1 MSVIAKGI
9 SKLFKPKR
17 RRGPKSKA
25 KSEEQIKVI
34 GQERESKPVQKTPN
48 RKREVE
54 GARLDPDA
62 SDYTGGVGARTAR
75 DVGTRG
81 EKVTVGGLTINNFVR
96 DQASKG
102 MKDRGKAKA
111 KLAKLARE
119 GETPEIRKEAQAAY
133 NKMEKQDIKATNKA
147 RQTAKQTSEKPK
159 VKERLKA
166 AYKGTLVK
174 KQDKRDPVQAFL
186 NDGEIIGNFNP
197 TVNQQKQAV
206 SSLKARGKTKKA
218 REIEAMLELGPKK
231 AAKQKTKELR
241 MSNRR
246 KAGGKVINKRSGGSI
261 KPKKKRYLMEA
272 KEGGKIKNKKTV
284 KPKLKSK
291 SKVINVSPGKPYYS
305 SKELGEGYE
314 ERLPSAVY
322 SANLRKRSPFGK
334 ASPKAAGLDVVAE
347 FQNLSRG
354 KEGKTGSRLAKKT
367 AKELVKKNAGGKV
380 MGYKKGGKVIKTNM
394 SGDDVVRG
402 CYD

>member
-81 EKVTVGGLTINNFVR
+81 EKVTIGGLTINNFVR
-96 DQASKG
+96 DQASEG
-102 MKDRGKAKA
+102 MKARGKAKA
-111 KLAKLARE
+111 KLAELARE
-119 GETPEIRKEAQAAY
+119 GKTPEIRKEAQAAY
-133 NKMEKQDIKATNKA
+133 NKMERQDIKATNKA

-166 AYKGTLVK
+166 AYKGTPVK

-231 AAKQKTKELR
+231 AAKQKTKEMR
-241 MSNRR
+241 ISNRR
-246 KAGGKVINKRSGGSI
+246 KIGGKVKRKAGGNLDLKAVERGKMRKTIQNIKGTPAEIAKDRRRKKIKKPTSLPNYGDFTNELDETPNKNSETEAQIARMIKGAFDKPKLRRPSRGDKEFTPYLKRKMPRKKAGGKVK
-261 KPKKKRYLMEA
+261 
-272 KEGGKIKNKKTV
+272 
-284 KPKLKSK
+284 
-291 SKVINVSPGKPYYS
+291 
-305 SKELGEGYE
+305 
-314 ERLPSAVY
+314 
-322 SANLRKRSPFGK
+322 
-334 ASPKAAGLDVVAE
+334 
-347 FQNLSRG
+347 
-354 KEGKTGSRLAKKT
+354 
-367 AKELVKKNAGGKV
+367 
-380 MGYKKGGKVIKTNM
+380 GYKKGGPITYRM
-394 SGDDVVRG
+394 SGGQVVG
-402 CYD
+402 NSYD

>member
-1 MSVIAKGI
+1 MVA
-9 SKLFKPKR
+9 KLFGKAIGKKIGR

-246 KAGGKVINKRSGGSI
+246 KAGGKVEYKMG
-261 KPKKKRYLMEA
+261 
-272 KEGGKIKNKKTV
+272 GGKIINKNMGG
-284 KPKLKSK
+284 PLKA
-291 SKVINVSPGKPYYS
+291 VNNPG
-305 SKELGEGYE
+305 
-314 ERLPSAVY
+314 
-322 SANLRKRSPFGK
+322 
-334 ASPKAAGLDVVAE
+334 
-347 FQNLSRG
+347 
-354 KEGKTGSRLAKKT
+354 LAKLARPVRNKMGF
-367 AKELVKKNAGGKV
+367 AKAGGKV
-380 MGYKKGGKVIKTNM
+380 KGYKKGGPITYRM
-394 SGDDVVRG
+394 SGGQVVDNS
-402 CYD
+402 YD